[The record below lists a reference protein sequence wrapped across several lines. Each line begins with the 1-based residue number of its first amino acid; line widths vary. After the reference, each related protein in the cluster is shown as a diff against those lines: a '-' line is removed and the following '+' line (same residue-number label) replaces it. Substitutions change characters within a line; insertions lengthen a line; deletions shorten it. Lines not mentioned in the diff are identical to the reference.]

1 MMYYLTKLPARGDY
15 DGCLG
20 GAALRSVGLDSL
32 DHIHALDDGP
42 EDDVLPVEPG
52 GLGGAEEK
60 LCGRRGGG
68 GGGEGREIRRYC
80 SRWILEKTI
89 CAMGT
94 HHRLPV
100 GRMRNVR
107 VRPRT

>member
-32 DHIHALDDGP
+32 DHVHALDDGP

-52 GLGGAEEK
+52 GLRGAEEK

-68 GGGEGREIRRYC
+68 GGGGGGGGV
-80 SRWILEKTI
+80 WTIL
-89 CAMGT
+89 
-94 HHRLPV
+94 
-100 GRMRNVR
+100 
-107 VRPRT
+107 